1 MAAQIA
7 LGIAI
12 DTIENELIVYAAD
25 DGCRPNGF
33 GFGKHLSTKRLY
45 IELLR
50 LTQTKW
56 SSYDEQRE

>member
-12 DTIENELIVYAAD
+12 DTIENELIAYAAD

-33 GFGKHLSTKRLY
+33 GFGKHQPTKRLY

-50 LTQTKW
+50 LTQT
-56 SSYDEQRE
+56 R